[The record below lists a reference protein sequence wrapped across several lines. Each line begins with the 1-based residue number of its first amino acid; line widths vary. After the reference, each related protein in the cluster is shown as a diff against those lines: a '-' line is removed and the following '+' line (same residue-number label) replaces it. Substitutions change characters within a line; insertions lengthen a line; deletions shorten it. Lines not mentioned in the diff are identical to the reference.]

1 MTTTGFSKKEAIRFG
16 WQTMK
21 SNFWFFLGLLI
32 LAGVI
37 QFAPGVIYDLLIKES
52 PILAFTVYLIGWILS
67 IIVGLGL
74 IKISLNFC
82 DNLKSKIGDLFS
94 QYQLFFRVLFAGILY
109 GLICLLGMIFFII
122 PGIYFGIRF
131 WFYDYFIVDKK
142 AGAIESLKKSW
153 RITKESVWNLFLFI
167 LILIGINLLGTLCF
181 LIGLFATIPTTM
193 LGIALV
199 YRKLLSQ
206 SETAKLNLCLK
217 TK

>member
-1 MTTTGFSKKEAIRFG
+1 MTTKNFSKGEAIRFG
-16 WQTMK
+16 WQIMK
-21 SNFWFFLGLLI
+21 SNFWFFAALLI

-37 QFAPGVIYDLLIKES
+37 QFGSDVIYRLLIKES

-109 GLICLLGMIFFII
+109 GLICLSGTILFII
-122 PGIYFGIRF
+122 PGIYLGIRF
-131 WFYDYFIVDKK
+131 WFYDYFIVDKRT
-142 AGAIESLKKSW
+142 GVIESLKKSW
-153 RITKESVWNLFLFI
+153 RITQGNVWNLFLFI
-167 LILIGINLLGTLCF
+167 LILTGINLLGALCF

-193 LGIALV
+193 LAIALV
-199 YRKLLSQ
+199 YRKLLIG
-206 SETAKLNLCLK
+206 ANLHE
-217 TK
+217 